1 MQKIHF
7 WGRHDTHEC
16 VTFCTNPYQ
25 YQSNSVHRQI
35 RLAKRHY
42 PILRVGTETLVTMK
56 LFVPWIL
63 FFLLG
68 LGSSSS
74 DLDCFLDQQECE
86 IHPDNLI
93 TTVTEVLTMDQCLGL
108 CQDEFTC
115 VAFTHFGPESYPF
128 RDTCML
134 FSSCSERRPCQGCTT
149 GSSQSEC
156 LCSVKYSSEI
166 DSGNLVG
173 VISAVD
179 EHDCKRKCIVEEM
192 CKVCF

>member
-1 MQKIHF
+1 MIHLF
-7 WGRHDTHEC
+7 EC
-16 VTFCTNPYQ
+16 VTVCRNPYQ
-25 YQSNSVHRQI
+25 SYSVHRQI
-35 RLAKRHY
+35 RLAKRHC
-42 PILRVGTETLVTMK
+42 PILRVVTMK
-56 LFVPWIL
+56 LFVAWIL

-68 LGSSSS
+68 LASSSS

-93 TTVTEVLTMDQCLGL
+93 TTVTDVLTMNQCLAL

-115 VAFTHFGPESYPF
+115 VAFTHFGSESYPF
-128 RDTCML
+128 SDTCML

-156 LCSVKYSSEI
+156 LCSIQFSSKI